1 MLSSYVSSLLG
12 SCIFQKSVILTF
24 ERIAKAMYDTRPE
37 KVRSANPAW
46 KCRAMSPG
54 GAVEERAFSEIR
66 RLCLSGLD
74 EATLLREVI
83 ARLRSAVPIDT
94 YRALKIDPLSGLPTG
109 SFTEEPDQPTRARFF
124 LEHLYFEDDVLEFNW
139 MARNRHTVALLSEA
153 TGGNLERSLHWRE
166 LLGPE
171 GFGHEARGVFTVG
184 QELWGGICVIR
195 ERGRPDFNSQET
207 TLLRRSAPH
216 LGAGLKAAALRS
228 QASPEDNGGGT
239 PGGAPGVL
247 VLDRGGRVLHY
258 TAAAERWLRDLG
270 DLSPGWREGEGLPV
284 AIWSAVGALRR
295 ALNPQTERDRAS
307 VPQVCVRA
315 RSGRWLTLNAS
326 MSEPQHLSSPGEI
339 VIVIEPAGYKEMAW
353 LHTATY
359 GLSPREEEVV
369 GFVVHGA
376 STRQIS
382 QALYVTED
390 TVQKHLQNVFE
401 KVGVRSRQ
409 ALVKRLYLNTIFP

>member
-1 MLSSYVSSLLG
+1 
-12 SCIFQKSVILTF
+12 
-24 ERIAKAMYDTRPE
+24 
-37 KVRSANPAW
+37 
-46 KCRAMSPG
+46 MSPST
-54 GAVEERAFSEIR
+54 AVEERVFSEIS

-74 EATLLREVI
+74 EVTLLRRVI
-83 ARLRSAVPIDT
+83 ARLRHAVPIDT
-94 YRALKIDPLSGLPTG
+94 YWAPRIDPLSGLPTG
-109 SFTEEPDQPTRARFF
+109 MISEATDQLARSRFF
-124 LEHLYFEDDVLEFNW
+124 LENIYFEDDVLEFSW
-139 MARNRHTVALLSEA
+139 MARNRHPVALLSEG

-171 GFGHEARGVFTVG
+171 GFGHEARGVFTVS
-184 QELWGGICVIR
+184 QELWGAICAVR
-195 ERGRPDFNSQET
+195 ERGRPDFSPHEVA
-207 TLLRRSAPH
+207 LMRRIAPH

-228 QASPEDNGGGT
+228 QAPSEDNGDRDPGGDPGGA

-247 VLDRGGRVLHY
+247 VLDQQGRVLHY
-258 TAAAERWLRDLG
+258 TAIAERWLRDLG
-270 DLSPGWREGEGLPV
+270 DLGPGWQEGGGLPV

-295 ALNPQTERDRAS
+295 ALKPPSERDRAS
-307 VPQVCVRA
+307 VPQACVRA
-315 RSGRWLTLNAS
+315 RSGRWLILHAS
-326 MSEPQHLSSPGEI
+326 MSEPQNLSSPGEV
-339 VIVIEPAGYKEMAW
+339 VIVIEPAGFKEMAW

-369 GFVVHGA
+369 GFVVRGA

-390 TVQKHLQNVFE
+390 TVQKHIQNVFE

>member
-1 MLSSYVSSLLG
+1 
-12 SCIFQKSVILTF
+12 
-24 ERIAKAMYDTRPE
+24 
-37 KVRSANPAW
+37 
-46 KCRAMSPG
+46 MSPS
-54 GAVEERAFSEIR
+54 AFVEERVFSEIK

-74 EATLLREVI
+74 EATLLREVV
-83 ARLRSAVPIDT
+83 ARLRHAVPIDT

-109 SFTEEPDQPTRARFF
+109 SYTEEPDQPTRARFF
-124 LEHLYFEDDVLEFNW
+124 FEHIYFEDDVLEFNW
-139 MARNRHTVALLSEA
+139 MARNRHTVALLSDA
-153 TGGNLERSLHWRE
+153 TEGSLERSLHWRE

-171 GFGHEARGVFTVG
+171 GFGHEARGVFTVSRD
-184 QELWGGICVIR
+184 LWGGICAIR
-195 ERGRPDFNSQET
+195 ERGRPDFSPHEV
-207 TLLRRSAPH
+207 TLLRRIAPH
-216 LGAGLKAAALRS
+216 LGAGLKIMALRS
-228 QASPEDNGGGT
+228 RASTEDNGDR
-239 PGGAPGVL
+239 APGVL
-247 VLDRGGRVLHY
+247 VLDQQGWVLHY

-270 DLSPGWREGEGLPV
+270 DLGPGWREGEDLPV

-295 ALNPQTERDRAS
+295 ALNPQTERDRGS
-307 VPQVCVRA
+307 VPRVCVRT
-315 RSGRWLTLNAS
+315 RSGRWLTLSAS
-326 MSEPQHLSSPGEI
+326 MSESQHLGSPGEI
-339 VIVIEPAGYKEMAW
+339 VIVIEPAGFKEMAW

-369 GFVVHGA
+369 ELVVRGA

>member
-1 MLSSYVSSLLG
+1 
-12 SCIFQKSVILTF
+12 
-24 ERIAKAMYDTRPE
+24 
-37 KVRSANPAW
+37 
-46 KCRAMSPG
+46 MSPG
-54 GAVEERAFSEIR
+54 AAVEKRIFSEIR
-66 RLCLSGLD
+66 RLCLSGFD

-83 ARLRSAVPIDT
+83 ARLRPAVPIDT

-124 LEHLYFEDDVLEFNW
+124 LEHIYFEDDVLEFNW
-139 MARNRHTVALLSEA
+139 MARNRHTVALLSDA
-153 TGGNLERSLHWRE
+153 TEGNLERSLHWRE
-166 LLGPE
+166 MLGPE
-171 GFGHEARGVFTVG
+171 GFGHEARGVFTVS
-184 QELWGGICVIR
+184 QDLWGGICAIR
-195 ERGRPDFNSQET
+195 ERGRPDFSPREV
-207 TLLRRSAPH
+207 TLLRRIAPH
-216 LGAGLKAAALRS
+216 LGAGLKAAGLRS
-228 QASPEDNGGGT
+228 QSSPEDNGDR
-239 PGGAPGVL
+239 ALGVL
-247 VLDRGGRVLHY
+247 VIDQRGWVLHY

-270 DLSPGWREGEGLPV
+270 DLGPGWREGEGLPV
-284 AIWSAVGALRR
+284 AVWSAVGALRR

-315 RSGRWLTLNAS
+315 RSGQWLTLNAS
-326 MSEPQHLSSPGEI
+326 KSESQHLGNPGEI

-353 LHTATY
+353 LHTATF

-409 ALVKRLYLNTIFP
+409 ALVKRLYLNTVFP